1 MRVKQVPKNVN
12 ETGVK
17 IVFLACFL
25 DHLISLRRYP
35 GAFKA
40 LMMLYNKP

>member
-1 MRVKQVPKNVN
+1 MRVEQVTKNVN
-12 ETGVK
+12 ETGVE

-25 DHLISLRRYP
+25 DHLIYP

-40 LMMLYNKP
+40 LLMLYQ